1 MEEVHRMEEN
11 KVSRRAFL
19 RRFCMGV
26 LAVTG
31 ILITGGTVSTDD
43 VPPKLEGIPARH
55 CRKLAG

>member
-1 MEEVHRMEEN
+1 MEEN